1 MISYY
6 CTCRLLQAACDV
18 FVHIFDHLVSPNL
31 WKDITASESM
41 CVPTCTAEN
50 GTRLSS
56 HVWWLCST
64 RVQIG
69 QPRPVFEYSLILCA
83 RGCIPLLARLN
94 MPPRTLPPRALP
106 PRALS
111 PRTLWLVL
119 KLLLSSARLNIP
131 GLSPIFHL
139 GVVLSLPQ
147 VGKHTLSLSVALSWQ
162 WDST

>member
-6 CTCRLLQAACDV
+6 CTCRLLQAACYV
-18 FVHIFDHLVSPNL
+18 FVHIFDHLVSTNL

-64 RVQIG
+64 RVQTG
-69 QPRPVFEYSLILCA
+69 QPRPVFEYSLILCV

-94 MPPRTLPPRALP
+94 MPPRTLP
-106 PRALS
+106 

-147 VGKHTLSLSVALSWQ
+147 IGKHTLNLSVALSWQ
-162 WDST
+162 WDGT